1 MRAGAKE
8 SIMETSSGPEKE
20 AVEVAR
26 RDWRYVLYAS
36 TPASKASSGEV
47 SFCLHFSGLGV
58 ECGLE
63 IGIGAG

>member
-8 SIMETSSGPEKE
+8 SIMETSLGPEKE
-20 AVEVAR
+20 AVDVGR

-47 SFCLHFSGLGV
+47 SFCLYYSGLG
-58 ECGLE
+58 
-63 IGIGAG
+63 IGAS